1 MMSNKARFWDRIA
14 TKYFQQPIND
24 EAAYERKLELT
35 REKLTEHSEVLE
47 FGCGT
52 GGTALKHA
60 PHVKHI
66 LATDISENM
75 LEIANRQKAESGVDN
90 VTFQQADFDTL
101 TAPQGSFDVVLGMS
115 ILHLLSD
122 RRPAIAKVREML
134 KPGGYFITSTACLGN
149 KLWFMAPVLWGGRL
163 IGRLPLVRIFTYG
176 QLVDSMRDGGF
187 EIEHEWVPDS
197 GNSVFVIARKP

>member
-1 MMSNKARFWDRIA
+1 MSNKARFWDRIA

-35 REKLTEHSEVLE
+35 REKLTKDSEVLE

-75 LEIANRQKAESGVDN
+75 LEIANRQKAERGIDN

-101 TAPQGSFDVVLGMS
+101 TAPPGSFDVVLGMS

-134 KPGGYFITSTACLGN
+134 RPGGYFITSTACLGN
-149 KLWFMAPVLWGGRL
+149 KLWYMAPFLWGGRL
-163 IGRLPLVRIFTYG
+163 IGRLPLVRIFTYR
-176 QLVDSMRDGGF
+176 QLVDSVRDGGF